1 MTAPTDDFIAKFRHA
16 AVVPVVTIE
25 DASAAVP
32 LAQALLNGGIGVIEV
47 TLRTPAAVEAIRRV
61 AAELPAMMVGAGTV
75 LTEAQLKE
83 ALGAGAQFIV
93 SPGLT
98 PMLAEAGLAAPVPL
112 LAGVA
117 TASEAMLAAERG
129 LRFLK
134 FFPAE
139 AIGGAAALK
148 SLAAPLQHIRFCPT
162 GGIDAV
168 KARAYLAL
176 PNVVCIGGSW
186 MAAPETVRAG
196 NWTEITRLARE
207 AAALAPQS

>member
-1 MTAPTDDFIAKFRHA
+1 MTAPTEDFVARSRRT

-25 DASAAVP
+25 DTAAAVP
-32 LAQALLNGGIGVIEV
+32 LARALLDGGIGIIEV
-47 TLRTPAAVEAIRRV
+47 TLRTPVAIEAIRRI

-83 ALGAGAQFIV
+83 ALGAGSQFIV

-129 LRFLK
+129 LSFLK

-148 SLAAPLQHIRFCPT
+148 SLAAPLPHIRFCPT

-168 KARAYLAL
+168 KARGYLAL

-186 MAAPETVRAG
+186 MASPEMVRAG
-196 NWTEITRLARE
+196 NWAEITRLARE
-207 AAALAPQS
+207 AATLAPQS